1 MEKIYFTK
9 FSKEKIK
16 ALIIKDYVENDKYH
30 VNLIQ
35 RNVFEITELSNVIII
50 KLKIIT
56 PWLPI

>member
-9 FSKEKIK
+9 FSNKKTK
-16 ALIIKDYVENDKYH
+16 ALIIKTYVENDKYH

-50 KLKIIT
+50 KLKIIM